1 MLAYKCK
8 KCNNYFIHEE
18 EKLKKIVT
26 IAVLAGFMTVNFA
39 PAFAVEDI
47 VRASATPKHYKSLV
61 KKKKKVTDEYKYA
74 YINMDW
80 WKNFNDEN
88 LNSYITKAIQNN
100 YDLKIA
106 TLAVEEYYQM
116 TRIQFA
122 NELPTLN
129 AGYSPNLVKMPGKT
143 STEGAFAAPAFVNY
157 EIDIFLK
164 NRDKTRSVKKSWEG
178 SKLDERGAYIAVAS
192 AVGVTY
198 LNIVKLDKII
208 ALQEEIVK
216 DRKEIYDLMLMRN
229 HEGITSTSDTVKAN
243 KAYVAGNTDL
253 IELQKQREKLLH
265 QLCVLIGESPE
276 NADLL
281 VRSSL
286 DDINFSGVIP
296 NEISSEAIVQRPDY
310 LKAEKM
316 VEKAGIDVRVARKEF
331 LPSINLTGLALFNS
345 SQFGSLFT
353 TKGMIA
359 ALGGSIMYPFFT
371 GGARFANLRLRK
383 AQYERILQNYYKTN
397 LTAIQEVNDSLVS
410 INKDTQKMEETKKQ
424 AELEAKDFGYNQNRY
439 DEGIISKLD
448 LIQVKENL
456 LTIDKL
462 VAINK
467 VDCMVDY
474 IGLYKSVGSKL

>member
-1 MLAYKCK
+1 MLAYKCT
-8 KCNNYFIHEE
+8 KCNNYFVNEE

-47 VRASATPKHYKSLV
+47 VRASATPKHFKSLV
-61 KKKKKVTDEYKYA
+61 KKKKKATDEYKYA

-88 LNSYITKAIQNN
+88 LNNYIVKAVQNN
-100 YDLKIA
+100 YDLKMA
-106 TLAVEEYYQM
+106 TLAVEEYYQA
-116 TRIQFA
+116 TRAQFA
-122 NELPTLN
+122 NELPTIN
-129 AGYSPNLVKMPGKT
+129 AGFSPNLVKMPGAT
-143 STEGAFAAPAFVNY
+143 HTDGIFAVPAFVNY
-157 EIDIFLK
+157 EVDIFLK

-178 SKLDERGAYIAVAS
+178 SKLDERSAYIAVAS

-198 LNIVKLDKII
+198 LNIVKLDKVI

-216 DRKEIYDLMLMRN
+216 DRKEIYELMLLRN
-229 HEGITSTSDTVKAN
+229 REGITSTADTVRAN

-253 IELQKQREKLLH
+253 IDLQKQREKLLH

-276 NADLL
+276 NAESI

-286 DDINFSGVIP
+286 DDINFSGAIP

-345 SQFGSLFT
+345 NQFGSMFS
-353 TKGMIA
+353 TKEMLA
-359 ALGGSIMYPFFT
+359 SLGGSIMYPFFT
-371 GGARFANLRLRK
+371 GGARFANLRLKK
-383 AQYERILQNYYKTN
+383 AQYERILQSYYKTN

-410 INKDTQKMEETKKQ
+410 INKDTQKMEETQKQ
-424 AELEAKDFGYNQNRY
+424 ADLEAAEFDYNQQKY
-439 DEGIISKLD
+439 DEGVISKLD
-448 LIQVKENL
+448 LIQNKENL
-456 LTIDKL
+456 LMMDKL
-462 VAINK
+462 VAKNK
-467 VDCMVDY
+467 VDCFVDY

>member
-1 MLAYKCK
+1 M
-8 KCNNYFIHEE
+8 
-18 EKLKKIVT
+18 KKILT
-26 IAVLAGFMTVNFA
+26 TAILASFITVNIAPVFA
-39 PAFAVEDI
+39 LED
-47 VRASATPKHYKSLV
+47 VKKSTATPKQYKSLV
-61 KKKKKVTDEYKYA
+61 KKNKKATDEYKYA
-74 YINMDW
+74 YINMEW

-88 LNSYITKAIQNN
+88 LNNYIIKAVQNN
-100 YDLKIA
+100 YDLKMA

-164 NRDKTRSVKKSWEG
+164 NRDKTRATKKAWEG
-178 SKLDERGAYIAVAS
+178 SKLDERSAYIAVAS
-192 AVGVTY
+192 AVGATY
-198 LNIVKLDKII
+198 LNLVKLDKII
-208 ALQEEIVK
+208 GLQEEIVK
-216 DRKEIYDLMLMRN
+216 DRKEIYELMSLRN
-229 HEGITSTSDTVKAN
+229 KEGITSTADTVKAN

-253 IELQKQREKLLH
+253 IELKKQREKLLN
-265 QLCVLIGESPE
+265 QMCVLIGESPE
-276 NADLL
+276 NSDSI

-286 DDINFSGVIP
+286 DNMDFSGVIP
-296 NEISSEAIVQRPDY
+296 SEIESDIIVQRPDY
-310 LKAEKM
+310 MKAEKM

-353 TKGMIA
+353 TKGMLA
-359 ALGGSIMYPFFT
+359 ALGGSVMYPFFT

-397 LTAIQEVNDSLVS
+397 LTAIQEVNDALVG
-410 INKDTQKMEETKKQ
+410 IRMDQEKMAETEKQ
-424 AELEAKDFGYNQNRY
+424 AALEREDFGYSQQRY
-439 DEGIISKLD
+439 DQGTISRLD
-448 LIQVKENL
+448 LIQRKENTL
-456 LTIDKL
+456 VMDKL

-467 VDCMVDY
+467 VDCFVDY
-474 IGLYKSVGSKL
+474 IGLYKAVGSKL

>member
-1 MLAYKCK
+1 M
-8 KCNNYFIHEE
+8 
-18 EKLKKIVT
+18 KKILT
-26 IAVLAGFMTVNFA
+26 TAILASFITVNIAPVFA
-39 PAFAVEDI
+39 LED
-47 VRASATPKHYKSLV
+47 VKKSTATPKQYKSLV
-61 KKKKKVTDEYKYA
+61 KKNKKATDEYKYA
-74 YINMDW
+74 YINMEW

-88 LNSYITKAIQNN
+88 LNNYIIKAVQNN
-100 YDLKIA
+100 YDLKMA

-164 NRDKTRSVKKSWEG
+164 NRDKTRATKKAWEG
-178 SKLDERGAYIAVAS
+178 SKLDERSAYIAVAS
-192 AVGVTY
+192 AVGATY
-198 LNIVKLDKII
+198 LNLVKLDKII
-208 ALQEEIVK
+208 GLQEEIVK
-216 DRKEIYDLMLMRN
+216 DRKEIYELMSLRN
-229 HEGITSTSDTVKAN
+229 KEGITSTADTVKAN

-253 IELQKQREKLLH
+253 IELKKQREKLLN
-265 QLCVLIGESPE
+265 QMCVLIGESPE
-276 NADLL
+276 NSDSI

-286 DDINFSGVIP
+286 DDMDFSGVIP
-296 NEISSEAIVQRPDY
+296 SEIESDIIVQRPDY
-310 LKAEKM
+310 MKAEKM

-353 TKGMIA
+353 TKGMLA
-359 ALGGSIMYPFFT
+359 ALGGSVMYPFFT

-397 LTAIQEVNDSLVS
+397 LTAIQEVNDALVG
-410 INKDTQKMEETKKQ
+410 IRMDQEKMAETEKQ
-424 AELEAKDFGYNQNRY
+424 AALEREDFGYSQQRYNQ
-439 DEGIISKLD
+439 GTISRLD
-448 LIQVKENL
+448 LIQRKENTL
-456 LTIDKL
+456 VMDKL

-467 VDCMVDY
+467 VDCFVDY
-474 IGLYKSVGSKL
+474 IGLYKAVGSKL